1 MNPRKRKREEAPEEK
16 GPSEHTTHR
25 SIIDDPHS
33 AGDDFV
39 TSAVAVAGDEQSGF
53 LGKKRAS
60 LNGTKKDETEGTS
73 SGIFSIKIWNDVSVS
88 IFGRWMERVRTC
100 LVHIIRT
107 MPSSPSVAEKM
118 NSVAMIKD
126 LGEQMRLTWEAGKH
140 LSSLPS
146 SSMVKYNTIVVEGIK
161 QLVSHLEQLT
171 ITQND
176 PIALCRHYLRVVEEY
191 GFQEDVDGDEL
202 GACLGALKYAL
213 YQNGYAYSER
223 TSHSASTGG
232 DNNNPTARN
241 EVERDESHH
250 GSLEDEARSTTAMVS
265 IPSENDD
272 DGKCTSPIFSL
283 SSVSTFP
290 QSSSSSPIVSP
301 AERVG
306 YVVSLNTSPYLSPF
320 INTSIQLIE
329 PRKRRPPLD
338 EYRIFSHP
346 KKATTHGVEDV
357 LVDEE
362 LRYRSLVILTHHLDT
377 YGSLLGLSPFV
388 RFYLYDI
395 LGRVDSKFSL
405 LHGKSAS
412 TVTLQRQLQLLR
424 NELYSKKRTEE
435 SIRWSL
441 RETAQR
447 IGWYAVSAHWRDQVL
462 STLQDVEEAD
472 WYGLSDTVRGGFF
485 SSRFP
490 NYACST
496 KVKTLMIL
504 VLEKLQSMPITS
516 VIVELP
522 PPTVSPALVIEA
534 VKLLFLPL
542 LEGEVPAW
550 SFNGWKQSTCTTT
563 GSSPSSHRESFNL
576 PAPTSLSSF
585 AHSEKYETEGD
596 NLHTSSDGINSQNLQ
611 RERQALS
618 PILTNVWWS
627 KVSRSLHRAMAK
639 WVEHPPF
646 SGLEPQWSTPNGSPA
661 SQLADEKVG
670 NEREAMYIP
679 YRSPFYLKEEE
690 DPEAIGNLIIPS
702 MVFPLQCVAELLEV
716 CSSAFYSVHGI
727 ASFAE
732 KFLAV
737 DRLDS
742 EEHILEFLA
751 AEEPANVA
759 LTALV
764 AIPKIF
770 KDLMCSLPVLY
781 SDMKSL
787 LLTVEAKKIVSEMA
801 PSLSSFSLSN
811 RNYTYW
817 KLLSSA
823 LEKEDC
829 CDDLLFLFVKKKSC
843 FERTP
848 RETPC
853 ETSPLRCYSE
863 GILERVTKVWR
874 QEIAGIVFEEEK
886 WKRKHPGWRKFGEKS
901 EISGST
907 VSEGSD
913 TPSDIN
919 IPQEV

>member
-1 MNPRKRKREEAPEEK
+1 MNSRKRKREEADDERALL
-16 GPSEHTTHR
+16 EHTIHR
-25 SIIDDPHS
+25 AIIDDSHS
-33 AGDDFV
+33 GGDGFAAFTV
-39 TSAVAVAGDEQSGF
+39 TAAGDEQSGL

-60 LNGTKKDETEGTS
+60 PNGTKKEESEGTS
-73 SGIFSIKIWNDVSVS
+73 SGVFSIKIWNDVSVS

-100 LVHIIRT
+100 LVYIIRH
-107 MPSSPSVAEKM
+107 MSSSPSATEKM

-126 LGEQMRLTWEAGKH
+126 LGEQMRLTWEAGKQ

-146 SSMVKYNTIVVEGIK
+146 TSIIKYNTFVEEGIK
-161 QLVSHLEQLT
+161 QLISHLEQLT
-171 ITQND
+171 IAQND

-213 YQNGYAYSER
+213 YPNGYAYSER
-223 TSHSASTGG
+223 ASPSASAGG
-232 DNNNPTARN
+232 DGSSPTALS
-241 EVERDESHH
+241 EGEREDSHH
-250 GSLEDEARSTTAMVS
+250 GSLEDEARRTAAMVG
-265 IPSENDD
+265 IPLENEDE
-272 DGKCTSPIFSL
+272 GKCTLPTFSL
-283 SSVSTFP
+283 STASAFP
-290 QSSSSSPIVSP
+290 PSSSSSPMVSP

-306 YVVSLNTSPYLSPF
+306 YVVSLNHSPHLSPL

-362 LRYRSLVILTHHLDT
+362 LRYRSLVVLTHHLDT

-388 RFYLYDI
+388 RFYLYDM
-395 LGRVDSKFSL
+395 LDRVDAKFSL

-412 TVTLQRQLQLLR
+412 TVTLQQQLHLLR
-424 NELYSKKRTEE
+424 NELYNKKRTEE

-496 KVKTLMIL
+496 KVKTLLIRT
-504 VLEKLQSMPITS
+504 LEKLQNMPVTS
-516 VIVELP
+516 AAVELP
-522 PPTVSPALVIEA
+522 APTVSPALVVEA

-542 LEGEVPAW
+542 LEGEVPTW
-550 SFNGWKQSTCTTT
+550 SFNGWNHSTCTTS
-563 GSSPSSHRESFNL
+563 GPSASTPSEGFSL
-576 PAPTSLSSF
+576 PASTSLPSF
-585 AHSEKYETEGD
+585 ADHRKYEAEGE
-596 NLHTSSDGINSQNLQ
+596 NAHTSSDGIESHNVK
-611 RERQALS
+611 RETPALH
-618 PILTNVWWS
+618 PVLTNMWWS
-627 KVSRSLHRAMAK
+627 KVSRSLRRAIAK

-646 SGLEPQWSTPNGSPA
+646 AGLEPQWRTSKGSTAPQHG
-661 SQLADEKVG
+661 EGEIG
-670 NEREAMYIP
+670 NERDVLCIP
-679 YRSPFYLKEEE
+679 YRCPFYLKEE
-690 DPEAIGNLIIPS
+690 DSEAIGSVIIPS

-716 CSSAFYSVHGI
+716 CSSALYSVHGI
-727 ASFAE
+727 ESFAE

-737 DRLDS
+737 DRIDS

-751 AEEPANVA
+751 AEEPANVV

-770 KDLMCSLPVLY
+770 KDLMCSLPVMY
-781 SDMKSL
+781 SDVKSL
-787 LLTVEAKKIVSEMA
+787 MLTVEAKKVVSEMA
-801 PSLSSFSLSN
+801 PSLSSLSLSN

-817 KLLSSA
+817 KLLSNA

-829 CDDLLFLFVKKKSC
+829 FDDLLFLFVKKKSC
-843 FERTP
+843 FECTP
-848 RETPC
+848 TGPPC
-853 ETSPLRCYSE
+853 DGSPLRSYSE

-874 QEIAGIVFEEEK
+874 QEIAEIVSEEEK
-886 WKRKHPGWRKFGEKS
+886 WKEKHPA
-901 EISGST
+901 
-907 VSEGSD
+907 
-913 TPSDIN
+913 
-919 IPQEV
+919 